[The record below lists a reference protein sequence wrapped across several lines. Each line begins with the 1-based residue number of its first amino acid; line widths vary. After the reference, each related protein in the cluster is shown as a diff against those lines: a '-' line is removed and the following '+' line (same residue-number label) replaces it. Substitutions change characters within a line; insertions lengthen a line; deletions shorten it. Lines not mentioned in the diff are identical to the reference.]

1 MYRTNTHDR
10 SLADQLCRT
19 RHNLPPSPPLVH
31 SNETSYNLSV
41 RERLKKRGC
50 CVIVYYSISII
61 FRYKYFFFFLVIAK
75 RNGTLIILTK
85 IFITN
90 QRTILARFFLF
101 LFLLAILVCGEM
113 CEGWRVYKHR
123 AHEAERPSLV
133 HGVVS
138 IFFHSTP
145 ALFFSFLLY
154 IMYALDARVAF
165 RSGVVRVRPL
175 VPRVIN
181 NLET

>member
-61 FRYKYFFFFLVIAK
+61 FRYKYFFFFFSNRETEWNVDYSYEDFYL
-75 RNGTLIILTK
+75 
-85 IFITN
+85 TN
-90 QRTILARFFLF
+90 QRTILARFF
-101 LFLLAILVCGEM
+101 
-113 CEGWRVYKHR
+113 
-123 AHEAERPSLV
+123 S
-133 HGVVS
+133 
-138 IFFHSTP
+138 
-145 ALFFSFLLY
+145 FSFLSCDPRLWW
-154 IMYALDARVAF
+154 DVRGVAR
-165 RSGVVRVRPL
+165 L
-175 VPRVIN
+175 
-181 NLET
+181 

>member
-61 FRYKYFFFFLVIAK
+61 FRYKYFFFFFSN
-75 RNGTLIILTK
+75 RETEWNGVDYSYED
-85 IFITN
+85 FYNESTN
-90 QRTILARFFLF
+90 DSRTFF
-101 LFLLAILVCGEM
+101 
-113 CEGWRVYKHR
+113 
-123 AHEAERPSLV
+123 
-133 HGVVS
+133 
-138 IFFHSTP
+138 FF
-145 ALFFSFLLY
+145 FFSFLRSS
-154 IMYALDARVAF
+154 AVVGRARGGAF
-165 RSGVVRVRPL
+165 ISTGRTRPRGRL
-175 VPRVIN
+175 WFTGLFLFFSTPPPPFSSPSSCI
-181 NLET
+181 